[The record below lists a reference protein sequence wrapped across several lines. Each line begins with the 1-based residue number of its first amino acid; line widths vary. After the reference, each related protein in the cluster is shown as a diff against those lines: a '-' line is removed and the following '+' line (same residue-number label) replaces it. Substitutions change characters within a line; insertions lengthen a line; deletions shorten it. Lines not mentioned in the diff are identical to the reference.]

1 MYDLDRKMPV
11 DDKRIILL
19 EKRITITTR
28 ICFVH
33 LVLSTVG
40 ILYFL
45 FKGYPSF
52 AFITA
57 LFMAC
62 YALVPY
68 LVRIRLYAFSKIWLI
83 ALSNISVYFCSLQLG
98 SGSGIQ
104 YVFIVLF
111 CLPFLLFNP
120 KQKWLIVLGVV
131 FTITIFFSFYY
142 KIFDVQPVLTIRDQK
157 ELFPSALFFI
167 FIMFGSYCFFAM
179 SISSDG
185 ENLLKQDVAKLGQEI
200 KNIKFEKE
208 LNVTA
213 PLSQDKTVEI
223 TEKQE
228 LSKKIEVVKKE
239 ETVSKS
245 PTTKKSEKESKDGN
259 EKEAKPSDSSKMYNE
274 QLLATTEQELIDPI
288 LRIASIADNFDENK
302 LDKSQSEAVKIIR
315 DKAYDI
321 KTVLTDFSFYAK
333 VKESGANL
341 NSGEFS
347 IQETLM
353 GLVQRYNSPEMQKK
367 GLTIE
372 AQFNPELPVLVKGDK
387 DKLEQI
393 VNRLVIDAAKRTA
406 EGKIIIYA
414 LLEYSSGNEDN
425 PFIIFSVEDAGLYL
439 PDNRRE
445 QLNLSFQR
453 KGVGKDIETHEELGL
468 GLSIVKYLADIQGGV
483 VFVENE
489 GIKNRIS
496 VKLPYEV
503 VARRITD
510 TITGDGKV
518 SNILRFS
525 NNLHFLV
532 AEDNPVNQK
541 MFNSLLTKWGGLVT
555 TVSNGEDA
563 IKQLKKEPNFD
574 IIIMDIHMDKMD
586 GVDCVR
592 IIRNELPNPTRKI
605 PIIAVSSE
613 VGKDKREYYRQLGMN
628 DFLSK
633 PFTSTSLFNTIVS
646 NLQTKTSI
654 SNPNNFIVN
663 KNYWA
668 IYKNS
673 GEPRQYVNLK
683 NLQDLAEGDNS
694 FIDEILV
701 SIFESVPQDFA
712 RLKHDIEIENWD
724 GVRQLSHKIRS
735 SVILIGSKELEDK
748 IYSIQQASENPEAYA
763 TIPYLYNQVVSLARL
778 ALKEINRF
786 FNDDTI
792 ELMRGKALLEPAPQ
806 QVKKPSEI
814 QKATPSAAQ
823 QPKINDTSGLKKKF
837 TTSKAKDGVIKLLL
851 VEDNMAVMKI
861 LSNKLEKDGYQ
872 IDYAHDGKQAIDKLD
887 KNSYDLVL
895 TDLMLP
901 FVNGLE
907 IVNYIREKQKSNI
920 PVIILTSVELEETVV
935 EAFKIGVTDVLF
947 KPFSPSELSARI
959 KKYLQ

>member
-1 MYDLDRKMPV
+1 MICISYSSLRYVHICGKCKVFYICNPKIGFMYDLDRKMPV
-11 DDKRIILL
+11 DDERIILL
-19 EKRITITTR
+19 ESRIAITNR

-33 LVLSTVG
+33 IVLSILG

-45 FKGYPSF
+45 FKSYPSF
-52 AFITA
+52 ALITA

-68 LVRIRLYAFSKIWLI
+68 FGRMRFYAFSKIWLI

-111 CLPFLLFNP
+111 SLPFLLFSP
-120 KQKWLIVLGVV
+120 KQKWLIVLGAV
-131 FTITIFFSFYY
+131 FTIAIFFSFYY
-142 KIFDVQPVLTIRDQK
+142 TIFDIKPVLTIREQK
-157 ELFPSALFFI
+157 ELFPSSIFFI

-179 SISSDG
+179 SISN
-185 ENLLKQDVAKLGQEI
+185 EEEILLKQDVAKLDHEI

-208 LNVTA
+208 LNIIATQ
-213 PLSQDKTVEI
+213 PPGKMIETG
-223 TEKQE
+223 EKQE
-228 LSKKIEVVKKE
+228 SYKKTEVIKKE
-239 ETVSKS
+239 ESLSKPAPS
-245 PTTKKSEKESKDGN
+245 S
-259 EKEAKPSDSSKMYNE
+259 EKEAKPKDSKIYNE

-288 LRIASIADNFDENK
+288 LRIASAADNFDENK
-302 LDKSQSEAVKIIR
+302 LDKAQSEAVKVIR

-341 NSGEFS
+341 NLGEFS

-353 GLVQRYNSPEMQKK
+353 GLIQRCNSPEMQKK
-367 GLTIE
+367 GVTIE

-393 VNRLVIDAAKRTA
+393 VNRLVVDAAKRTA

-414 LLEYSSGNEDN
+414 LLEHSNGNEDN

-439 PDNRRE
+439 PDSRRE
-445 QLNLSFQR
+445 QLNLSFQQR
-453 KGVGKDIETHEELGL
+453 GMGKDIETHEELGL

-483 VFVENE
+483 VYVENE
-489 GIKNRIS
+489 GINNRIS

-503 VARRITD
+503 IARRITD
-510 TITGDGKV
+510 TLSGDGKV
-518 SNILRFS
+518 SNILKFS

-586 GVDCVR
+586 GVDCAR

-613 VGKDKREYYRQLGMN
+613 VGTDRREYYRQLGMN

-646 NLQTKTSI
+646 NLQTTSSI
-654 SNPNNFIVN
+654 SNSNNFIVN

-694 FIDEILV
+694 FIDEILL

-748 IYSIQQASENPEAYA
+748 IYAIQGASENSETYS
-763 TIPYLYNQVVSLARL
+763 TIPYLYN
-778 ALKEINRF
+778 
-786 FNDDTI
+786 
-792 ELMRGKALLEPAPQ
+792 
-806 QVKKPSEI
+806 
-814 QKATPSAAQ
+814 
-823 QPKINDTSGLKKKF
+823 
-837 TTSKAKDGVIKLLL
+837 
-851 VEDNMAVMKI
+851 
-861 LSNKLEKDGYQ
+861 
-872 IDYAHDGKQAIDKLD
+872 
-887 KNSYDLVL
+887 
-895 TDLMLP
+895 
-901 FVNGLE
+901 
-907 IVNYIREKQKSNI
+907 
-920 PVIILTSVELEETVV
+920 
-935 EAFKIGVTDVLF
+935 
-947 KPFSPSELSARI
+947 
-959 KKYLQ
+959 